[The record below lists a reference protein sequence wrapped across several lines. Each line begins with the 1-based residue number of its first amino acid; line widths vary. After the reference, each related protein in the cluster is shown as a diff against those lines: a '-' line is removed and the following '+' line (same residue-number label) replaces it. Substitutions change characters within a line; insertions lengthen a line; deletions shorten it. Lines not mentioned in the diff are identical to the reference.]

1 MSNYTN
7 NHITFNKGEYVG
19 HLEPPID
26 EIPQTLANPD
36 LPTTHSITTERMMAE
51 KVKPDTFKPSHHK
64 LEQNIK
70 TKTGRTAKEIQL
82 LDCPK

>member
-7 NHITFNKGEYVG
+7 NHLTFNKGEYVG

-26 EIPQTLANPD
+26 EIPQTLGKSRFAHKTFYYHRKND
-36 LPTTHSITTERMMAE
+36 GR

-64 LEQNIK
+64 LEQNI
-70 TKTGRTAKEIQL
+70 
-82 LDCPK
+82 